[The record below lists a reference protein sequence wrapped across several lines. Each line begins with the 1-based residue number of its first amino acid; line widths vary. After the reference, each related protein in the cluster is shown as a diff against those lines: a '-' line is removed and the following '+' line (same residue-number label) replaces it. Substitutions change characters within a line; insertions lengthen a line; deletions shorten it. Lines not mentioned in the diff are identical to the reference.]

1 MLGLGLSF
9 AQFLPNVTG
18 WGAVIDRILVATDQ
32 SETATR
38 AVAWA
43 AEMSDRYAA
52 QLLVLQVIPPEHL
65 TGSDTDS
72 AAQAAADQLAALTRD
87 VGGDRGRPLVVY
99 DSDPADAIVRACE
112 DERVDLVV
120 VGNVGMRDRT
130 EFLLGSVPNRV
141 SHNAR
146 CSVVIVNTAITEVP
160 QVPRQQAQ
168 PGEAA
173 PTEGQLL
180 GRAAHV
186 AQVFAKYGLGEVLH
200 RGQDDITGR
209 ARRFRDALE
218 ELGPTFAKLGQILST
233 RPDLLP
239 AAVVD
244 ELASLQDHVASLS
257 EAEIVAVMEKELKV
271 PWEDVFASIESD
283 PMASG
288 TIAQVHRA
296 TLVGGERV
304 VVKVQRPTAETE
316 IRQDLGLLQQ
326 FAAKAGQRPAFQQ
339 VLDVPAIIEHL
350 SSSLLRE
357 LDFRHEAANIERMR
371 QVLASFDRL
380 GVPRVHTGL
389 STGRLLVME
398 EIQGIPVLQAPAGD
412 ARREAARQLL
422 EAYYHQVLAAG
433 FFHADPHPGNLM
445 WWDQKIYLL
454 DLGMVGEVDAGV
466 RESLLLLL
474 LAFWQEDTEFLADA
488 MLALAAGLPP
498 TDFDKAAFQ
507 ADLTGLLASF
517 RHQSLKELRLG
528 PLLQQLTEISV
539 RHRIKL
545 PSSLAL
551 IGKAFGQM
559 QMAAAELDPSLDP
572 FSVAGSFYMR
582 QLAGQARTLANPRQ
596 LFYET
601 QKIRVRASRLLEGLE
616 RAIGTT
622 SGPGL
627 QVELRGVQELTD
639 AIGSASRRNA
649 IGLAA
654 ATAILGTAITARAPH
669 SRTWLTATFGT
680 AAVLLTGGAL
690 AGVTR
695 RR

>member
-1 MLGLGLSF
+1 
-9 AQFLPNVTG
+9 
-18 WGAVIDRILVATDQ
+18 
-32 SETATR
+32 
-38 AVAWA
+38 
-43 AEMSDRYAA
+43 MSDRYAA
-52 QLLVLQVIPPEHL
+52 DLVVLQVVAPEHL
-65 TGSDTDS
+65 ASSDGGDGG
-72 AAQAAADQLAALTRD
+72 AADAQAASDQLAALTRQ
-87 VGGDRGRPLVVY
+87 VCGDRGRPLLVY
-99 DSDPADAIVRACE
+99 DSDPAEAIVRACE
-112 DERVDLVV
+112 QERADLVV

-146 CSVVIVNTAITEVP
+146 CSVVIVNTATAGATSGTAEP
-160 QVPRQQAQ
+160 PPASTD
-168 PGEAA
+168 
-173 PTEGQLL
+173 PTEGELL
-180 GRAAHV
+180 SRAAHV
-186 AQVFAKYGLGEVLH
+186 AQVFAKFGLGDFLH
-200 RGQDDITGR
+200 RGGDDEGAGR
-209 ARRFRDALE
+209 ARRFRRALE

-239 AAVVD
+239 EAVVT
-244 ELASLQDHVASLS
+244 ELADLQDHVAPLT

-271 PWEDVFASIESD
+271 PWEDVFSGIEPD

-316 IRQDLGLLQQ
+316 IRQDLGLLEQ

-339 VLDVPAIIEHL
+339 VIDVPAITEHL

-371 QVLASFDRL
+371 EVLAPFDRL
-380 GVPRVHTGL
+380 GVPLVHTQL
-389 STGRLLVME
+389 STGRLLVMQ

-422 EAYYHQVLAAG
+422 EAYYHQVLTAG

-445 WWDQKIYLL
+445 WWDDKIYLL
-454 DLGMVGEVDAGV
+454 DLGMAGEVDAGT

-488 MLALAAGLPP
+488 MLGLAAGPP
-498 TDFDKAAFQ
+498 PPDFDQAAFQ
-507 ADLTGLLASF
+507 ADLAGLLASF
-517 RHQSLKELRLG
+517 RHLSLKEIRLG

-539 RHRIKL
+539 QHRIKL

-559 QMAAAELDPSLDP
+559 QLAAAELDPTLDP
-572 FSVAGSFYMR
+572 FAVAGSFYLR
-582 QLAGQARTLANPRQ
+582 QLAGQMRTLANPQQ

-601 QKIRVRASRLLEGLE
+601 HKIRVRASRLLEGVE
-616 RAIGTT
+616 RAVGTR
-622 SGPGL
+622 SGPGI

-639 AIGSASRRNA
+639 AIGSAGRRNA
-649 IGLAA
+649 IGFAA
-654 ATAILGTAITARAPH
+654 ATAIVGTALTANARNP
-669 SRTWLTATFGT
+669 RTWLTAAFGT
-680 AAVLLTGGAL
+680 AAVVL
-690 AGVTR
+690 AGGLLADVTR